1 MEAVL
6 SLGFC
11 CLSPAALRPPQHCV
25 AALKNWREPLQVM
38 RSDVVCEQQLLI
50 RFGLLRKAAGVFPF
64 AKY

>member
-1 MEAVL
+1 
-6 SLGFC
+6 
-11 CLSPAALRPPQHCV
+11 AALRPPQHCV